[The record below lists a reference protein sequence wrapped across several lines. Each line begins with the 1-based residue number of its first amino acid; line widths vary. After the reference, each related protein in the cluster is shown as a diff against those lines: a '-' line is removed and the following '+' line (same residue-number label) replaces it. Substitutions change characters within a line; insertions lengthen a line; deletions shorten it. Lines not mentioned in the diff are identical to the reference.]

1 MQYTRLVPLLN
12 RVLIRRLERVN
23 KTASGIILNKEKEDI
38 GIVVDV
44 GEGERLKNGTYRKTN
59 VKIGDRV
66 MIPDYGGYSLKL
78 QGGDFIIMK
87 DTDLIAII
95 H

>member
-1 MQYTRLVPLLN
+1 MN
-12 RVLIRRLERVN
+12 R
-23 KTASGIILNKEKEDI
+23 EKEDI

-78 QGGDFIIMK
+78 
-87 DTDLIAII
+87 
-95 H
+95 

>member
-1 MQYTRLVPLLN
+1 M
-12 RVLIRRLERVN
+12 IRRLERVN
-23 KTASGIILNKEKEDI
+23 KTASGIILSKEKEDI

-59 VKIGDRV
+59 VKIGDKV

>member
-1 MQYTRLVPLLN
+1 M
-12 RVLIRRLERVN
+12 IRRLERVN
-23 KTASGIILNKEKEDI
+23 KTASGIILSKEKEDI

-59 VKIGDRV
+59 VKIGDKV

-95 H
+95 HW